1 MAGKSAASFIV
12 LAARSIKP
20 TKSSI
25 SGISFLLPESSPL
38 RTANKFAKSP
48 LRCRSINSWSKPI
61 AHILHRSRFAENG
74 ANPHTRGWSRKK
86 SRVRAAFRWKKSLAQ
101 QRQLRK
107 NSSDLSAGKID
118 MGKVGIVVRYGFAFG
133 TALILASCAAPRDTE
148 HHIVVSVHDQ
158 KLALLQ
164 KENLVAT
171 YPISTSKFG
180 LSDRPGS
187 YGTPLGELEIADKI
201 GDGAPAGTVFKD
213 RRRTGEII
221 PVDAPG
227 RDPIVTRIIWLR
239 GREAQNANAFRRDIY
254 IHGTPEERNIGR
266 PASYGC
272 IRMRSVD
279 IINLY
284 GQVGAG
290 AQVSIVQSPLVAV
303 IPELNSA
310 SQMAETNHAVGVIR

>member
-1 MAGKSAASFIV
+1 MLKDYTRLVAEEI
-12 LAARSIKP
+12 ARA
-20 TKSSI
+20 T
-25 SGISFLLPESSPL
+25 
-38 RTANKFAKSP
+38 
-48 LRCRSINSWSKPI
+48 
-61 AHILHRSRFAENG
+61 
-74 ANPHTRGWSRKK
+74 
-86 SRVRAAFRWKKSLAQ
+86 VRLKKSLAQ
-101 QRQLRK
+101 PPQLRK
-107 NSSDLSAGKID
+107 NSSDLIVGKTRTGRID
-118 MGKVGIVVRYGFAFG
+118 IIARHSFIAAFAVLLG
-133 TALILASCAAPRDTE
+133 SCAAPRDTE
-148 HHIVVSVHDQ
+148 HHIVVSVRDQ

-164 KENLVAT
+164 KNALVAT

-239 GREAQNANAFRRDIY
+239 GQEAQNANAFRRDIY

-284 GQVGAG
+284 SQVGPG
-290 AQVSIVQSPLVAV
+290 AQVSIIQSPLVTV

-310 SQMAETNHAVGVIR
+310 SQMAETNHAIGVIR